1 MSEQLFWL
9 HKTIVFWVWQ
19 VCSNQFCRTKVERIS
34 ENVTDYIVFFKKD
47 FFYLY
52 FQHVSDCMN
61 KPKEV
66 TIYDLARELNISI
79 ATVSRALKDDPVVSK
94 KTRKRIFELA
104 EEMGY
109 RSNHFARNLRN
120 QRTDTIGVIVPRL
133 NSYFMSTVI
142 AGIENVA
149 NSQGYNLIISQS
161 SESADKETASARTMF
176 NNRIDGLLVSLSYD
190 TTDLSHFD
198 MFFKK
203 NIPVIFFDRVTD
215 HKNYPGV
222 LIDNRKA
229 AYEATQHLVDQ
240 GCRRIVHISASPRRN
255 VYVDRMLGYKQA
267 LADNQIAF
275 KEKYIII
282 GNLSQEAG
290 VAAAAEILKM
300 NPLPDG
306 VFVANDNAAVGCM
319 LALKQAGVRIPED
332 IAFVGFN
339 NDPMSRV
346 VEPNL
351 TTINYPGYE
360 MGEVAARN
368 LINHLNGTANLHST
382 NTILLRSELMVRASS
397 LRNNHS

>member
-1 MSEQLFWL
+1 
-9 HKTIVFWVWQ
+9 
-19 VCSNQFCRTKVERIS
+19 
-34 ENVTDYIVFFKKD
+34 
-47 FFYLY
+47 
-52 FQHVSDCMN
+52 MN
-61 KPKEV
+61 KDKEI

-142 AGIENVA
+142 AGIEHVA
-149 NSQGYNLIISQS
+149 NREGYHLIISQS
-161 SESADKETASARTMF
+161 SETVQNEMASAKTMF
-176 NNRIDGLLVSLSYD
+176 NNRVDGLLVSLAYD
-190 TTDLSHFD
+190 TDDITHFD
-198 MFFKK
+198 MFFKR
-203 NIPVIFFDRVTD
+203 NIPLIFFDRVAN
-215 HKNYPGV
+215 HKDCTNI

-229 AYEATQHLVDQ
+229 ACEGTRHLIEQ
-240 GCRRIVHISASPRRN
+240 GCRKIVHITATPKRN
-255 VYVDRMLGYKQA
+255 VYIDRLDGYKQA
-267 LADNQIAF
+267 LAEHNLPFEEDH
-275 KEKYIII
+275 III

-290 VAAAAEILKM
+290 IGAAAAILKM

-306 VFVANDNAAVGCM
+306 VFVSNDNCAVGCM
-319 LALKQAGVRIPED
+319 LALKKAGIRIPGD

-339 NDPMSRV
+339 NDPVSTV
-346 VEPNL
+346 IEPNL

-368 LINHLNGTANLHST
+368 LINHLNGTATLHST
-382 NTILLRSELMVRASS
+382 TTILLKSELIVRNSS
-397 LRNNHS
+397 LKNAAAR